1 MPALSKASLKA
12 LWTNFFQPTSA
23 DFADLISSWTDYYA
37 GLETLGAAVSGGS
50 TGLANFTSPSSISF
64 ISLGDTGSSL
74 ISTSVASSARS
85 VLGLGTLAVLD
96 SVSAGNV
103 GTDSVGTAAIID
115 QNVTLAKLARVGT
128 TGQSLISGGAAASPA
143 YGWTGLVQ
151 RVETKSSAVVSG
163 TAQIPLDDTIPQVT
177 EGTQFLA
184 VTITPRSA
192 SSTLLVRANVYFS
205 SVNNV
210 VVTGAIHTA
219 SSADAI
225 AAVGATIGAAADGV
239 LTIEHTFVA
248 ATVASIPVQLRLG
261 GSGATT
267 IHMNGSSAGAR
278 RFGGVAASILSVSE
292 IAS

>member
-50 TGLANFTSPSSISF
+50 TGLANFSSPSSISF
-64 ISLGDTGSSL
+64 ISVGATGSGL

-128 TGQSLISGGAAASPA
+128 TGQSLISGGAAAAPS
-143 YGWTGLVQ
+143 YQWTGLIQTLTTQNGSVA
-151 RVETKSSAVVSG
+151 TNT
-163 TAQIPLDDTIPQVT
+163 TALPYDDTPPFNT
-177 EGTQFLA
+177 EGAELMTATRGSVGGLA
-184 VTITPRSA
+184 ALPGGEAPVGPLPPMVRSI
-192 SSTLLVRANVYFS
+192 SIGRVR
-205 SVNNV
+205 
-210 VVTGAIHTA
+210 
-219 SSADAI
+219 
-225 AAVGATIGAAADGV
+225 
-239 LTIEHTFVA
+239 
-248 ATVASIPVQLRLG
+248 G
-261 GSGATT
+261 GR
-267 IHMNGSSAGAR
+267 HW
-278 RFGGVAASILSVSE
+278 
-292 IAS
+292 